1 MPKQLSADDV
11 AAVIRA
17 RKILKANSFDR
28 NTDIKTLCEAA
39 GISRKTGYQRA
50 RKIMQWA
57 DSNSKGQLVDTEL
70 EQLRSEYEDLKQQ
83 LDGVRFENEGRKVA
97 WEIHEVDKLLA
108 EKKSTTVKRKRKR
121 R

>member
-1 MPKQLSADDV
+1 MPKKLSADDV
-11 AAVIRA
+11 AAVIRTH
-17 RKILKANSFDR
+17 KILKAKGFDR
-28 NTDIKTLCEAA
+28 STDIKTLCEAA

-50 RKIMQWA
+50 QKVMQCA
-57 DSNSKGQLVDTEL
+57 DFKRQPVDTEI
-70 EQLRSEYEDLKQQ
+70 EQLRAEYKDLKQQ
-83 LDGVRFENEGRKVA
+83 LDDVHFENEGRKIA

>member
-1 MPKQLSADDV
+1 V
-11 AAVIRA
+11 AAVIRTH
-17 RKILKANSFDR
+17 KILKAKGFDQS
-28 NTDIKTLCEAA
+28 TDIKTLCEAA

-50 RKIMQWA
+50 REIIQM
-57 DSNSKGQLVDTEL
+57 SGSKGQPVDTEL
-70 EQLRSEYEDLKQQ
+70 KQLRAEYEDLKQQ
-83 LDGVRFENEGRKVA
+83 LDNVRFENEGRKVA

>member
-11 AAVIRA
+11 ASVIKA
-17 RKILKANSFDR
+17 RKILKANEFDR

-39 GISRKTGYQRA
+39 GISRKTGYQWA
-50 RKIMQWA
+50 NKLKAPFDSQDEFLRK
-57 DSNSKGQLVDTEL
+57 EH
-70 EQLRSEYEDLKQQ
+70 EQLKKAHEDLKQRFDNVQ
-83 LDGVRFENEGRKVA
+83 FENEGRKVA

-108 EKKSTTVKRKRKR
+108 EKKSTTVNRKRKR